1 MIICSILGVTRHD
14 DEGNHSVS
22 TTTPDLITLKLERI
36 FDTMD
41 ANHDGY
47 LDWTDYQKLADR
59 YIQAYKLDKNDR
71 RARALQTFCQI
82 YWLELLRHA
91 GVDSDRLAK
100 EQFVIANR
108 LAVIDTSR
116 LNVTEGGGHAIFDI
130 IDVDGDNEISKDEFA
145 RVLRDV
151 WKTNAPDAM
160 DLFHKMDTDGDGA
173 ISRHEFIRLVREFYL
188 SNDPDAPGSLFF
200 GHI

>member
-1 MIICSILGVTRHD
+1 M
-14 DEGNHSVS
+14 
-22 TTTPDLITLKLERI
+22 TTTAQDILTLKLERT
-36 FDTMD
+36 FDQMD

-47 LDWTDYQKLADR
+47 MDWTDYQKLADR
-59 YIQAYKLDKNDR
+59 YIQAYRLDRNDL

-91 GVDSDRLAK
+91 GVEEDRLTK
-100 EQFVIANR
+100 DQFVMASR

-130 IDVDGDNEISKDEFA
+130 VDVDGDNEITKDEFA
-145 RVLRDV
+145 RFLKDV
-151 WKTNAPDAM
+151 WKNDAPDAM
-160 DLFHKMDTDGDGA
+160 DMFTRLDTDGDGA
-173 ISRHEFIRLVREFYL
+173 ISRHEFIRAIREYYL

>member
-1 MIICSILGVTRHD
+1 MTTAAQDIITV
-14 DEGNHSVS
+14 
-22 TTTPDLITLKLERI
+22 KLERT
-36 FDTMD
+36 FDQMD
-41 ANHDGY
+41 ANKDGY

-59 YIQAYKLDKNDR
+59 YIQGYGLSRDDR

-91 GVDSDRLAK
+91 GADGDRLTK
-100 EQFVIANR
+100 EQFVLANR

-130 IDVDGDNEISKDEFA
+130 VDADGDNEISRDEFA
-145 RVLRDV
+145 RLTRDV
-151 WKTNAPDAM
+151 WRDHSPATM
-160 DLFHKMDTDGDGA
+160 DLFFRLDTDGDGA
-173 ISRHEFIRLVREFYL
+173 ISRHEFIRAVREHFL
-188 SNDPDAPGSLFF
+188 SNDPDAPGSIFF